1 MKHWQETSRI
11 LQLLTRLVGQG
22 RGGALATVVNI
33 RGSAYRRPGAKMLIE
48 DDGTM
53 AGSVSGGC
61 LEADV
66 REVALSVIRDGVPEL
81 LHYDTGSDDE
91 TPFGLGLGCNGAVDI
106 FVQRATSPDLL
117 ETSRRILPLL
127 EGDATF
133 AVSTVVRGATG
144 LGRSIVVPTKGI
156 PAGSTGDA
164 NLDRAIA
171 ARAGEFLAT
180 GTSQLHDLE
189 GLRVFTE
196 IQLPPPSL
204 LVIGAGEDTRPLVA
218 SASDVGFRVTVVDH
232 RPAYLTPDHY
242 PAGTRLVEARSDS
255 ELSGLPLGPRS
266 YAVVKTHSLEHDREW
281 VRRLLNTDVPYIGVL
296 GPRARIDDVLR
307 DIGAEDNDRVFGPV
321 GLDLGADGPE
331 QIAISVVA
339 ELLALLS
346 GREPGHLR
354 TKEGAIHAG

>member
-11 LQLLTRLVGQG
+11 LQLLTRLGEQG
-22 RGGALATVVNI
+22 RGAALATVVNI

-66 REVALSVIRDGVPEL
+66 REVALSAIRDGVPQL

-106 FVQRATSPDLL
+106 FVQRATAPDLL
-117 ETSRRILPLL
+117 ETSRRIIPLL
-127 EGDATF
+127 DGDVTF
-133 AVSTVVRGATG
+133 AVSTIVRGPTG
-144 LGRSIVVPTKGI
+144 LGRSIVVTTKGNS
-156 PAGSTGDA
+156 AGSTGDT
-164 NLDRAIA
+164 NLDRLIA
-171 ARAGEFLAT
+171 ARATEFLGT
-180 GTSQLHDLE
+180 GTSQLHDVE
-189 GLRVFTE
+189 GHRVFTE

-242 PAGTRLVEARSDS
+242 PAGTRLVEARSDAN
-255 ELSGLPLGPRS
+255 LADLPLGPRS

-281 VRRLLNTDVPYIGVL
+281 VRRLLTSDVPYIGVL

-307 DIGAEDNDRVFGPV
+307 DIGAEDNERVFGPV

-331 QIAISVVA
+331 QIAVSVVA

-354 TKEGAIHAG
+354 TKEGAIHAD

>member
-11 LQLLTRLVGQG
+11 LQKLAQLAEQG
-22 RGGALATVVNI
+22 RGAALATVVNI

-66 REVALSVIRDGVPEL
+66 REVALSVIRDGIPQLV
-81 LHYDTGSDDE
+81 HYDTGLDDE

-106 FVQRATSPDLL
+106 FVQRATERDLL
-117 ETSRRILPLL
+117 ETSRRIALLL
-127 EGDATF
+127 EGEATF
-133 AVSTVVRGATG
+133 AVSTVVSGATG
-144 LGRSIVVPTKGI
+144 LGRSVVVGMNGKPV
-156 PAGSTGDA
+156 GSTGDA
-164 NLDRAIA
+164 NLDRMIM
-171 ARAGEFLAT
+171 ARARELLGT
-180 GTSQLHDLE
+180 GTSQINDLDRH
-189 GLRVFTE
+189 RVFTE

-232 RPAYLTPDHY
+232 RSAYLSPSHY
-242 PAGTRLVEARSDS
+242 PSGMRLVKARSDS
-255 ELSGLPLGPRS
+255 NLFDLPLGPRA
-266 YAVVKTHSLEHDREW
+266 YAVVKTHSMEHDREW
-281 VRRLLNTDVPYIGVL
+281 VRRLLASDVQYIGVL
-296 GPRARIDDVLR
+296 GSRARIDDLLR
-307 DIGAEDNDRVFGPV
+307 ELGAEENERVFGPV

-331 QIAISVVA
+331 QIAVSVVA
-339 ELLALLS
+339 ELLAFLS

-354 TKEGAIHAG
+354 SREGAIHAG

>member
-11 LQLLTRLVGQG
+11 LQLLTQLVEQG
-22 RGGALATVVNI
+22 RGAALATVVNI

-48 DDGTM
+48 NDGTM

-66 REVALSVIRDGVPEL
+66 REVALSVIRDGVPQL
-81 LHYDTGSDDE
+81 LHYDTGSDDA

-106 FVQRATSPDLL
+106 FVQRATAPDLL
-117 ETSRRILPLL
+117 ETSRRIMPLL

-133 AVSTVVRGATG
+133 AVSTILRGATG
-144 LGRSIVVPTKGI
+144 LGRSIVVPSKGI

-164 NLDRAIA
+164 NLDRLIA
-171 ARAGEFLAT
+171 ARAGEFLGT

-189 GLRVFTE
+189 GHRLFTE

-204 LVIGAGEDTRPLVA
+204 LAIGAGEDTRPLVA

-232 RPAYLTPDHY
+232 RPAYLAPDHY

-255 ELSGLPLGPRS
+255 ELSALPLGPRT

-331 QIAISVVA
+331 QIAVSVVA

-354 TKEGAIHAG
+354 TREGAIHAG